1 VIRIHFTADDLADVR
16 FAPRPAPLQVLHT
29 ALMRLTFA
37 GADPLLG
44 RWRHRLLRTAPEP
57 MHRIGD
63 LVPDRYAPSFLDVFD
78 ETLPDAL
85 ETLRSAHP
93 DVVRAELAR
102 AYAGL
107 REPAPAW
114 VRGLYAGDD
123 GAREL
128 LLRAERAAFD
138 HVVRPVWPLVQ
149 DLHRAELA
157 RHALAVA
164 EHGIGATLGALVPG
178 AGWGQGVWE
187 LDDGTLAGDC
197 DARKVDVDGRG
208 VVLMPTFHWAGGP
221 LVADLPG
228 RPVVVTYPAGPGLPP
243 TPDGAGTEGALAAVV
258 GRTRAEILQL
268 LAEERT
274 TGELARALGVSAPT
288 VSAHTAALRAAGLL
302 TTTRDGRVVRH
313 RRTPTA
319 TLLLGRHAA
328 L

>member
-37 GADPLLG
+37 GDDPLLA
-44 RWRHRLLRTAPEP
+44 RWRQRMLRTAPEP
-57 MHRIGD
+57 MPRIGD

-78 ETLPDAL
+78 DTLPEAL
-85 ETLRSAHP
+85 ETLRSARLG
-93 DVVRAELAR
+93 VVRAELAR

-107 REPAPAW
+107 RAPVPAW
-114 VRGLYAGDD
+114 VRGLHAGDA

-128 LLRAERAAFD
+128 LLRAERTAFD
-138 HVVRPVWPLVQ
+138 HVVRPVWPVVQ

-157 RHALAVA
+157 RHALALA
-164 EHGIGATLGALVPG
+164 ENGTGATLAALVPG
-178 AGWGQGVWE
+178 ARWGKGVWE
-187 LDDGTLAGDC
+187 LDDGTLAGDS
-197 DARKVDVDGRG
+197 DVRKVDVDGRG

-228 RPVVVTYPAGPGLPP
+228 RPVVVTYPAGSGLPP
-243 TPDGAGTEGALAAVV
+243 TPHGAGTEGALAAV

-268 LAEERT
+268 LAQERT

-288 VSAHTAALRAAGLL
+288 VSAHAAALRAAGLV
-302 TTTRDGRVVRH
+302 TTTRDGRAVKH
-313 RRTPTA
+313 RRTATA